1 MKEIYLRPA
10 FLKNLVSRGLLLIVP
25 VLIFASCEGFLEEDP
40 KDRVAQ
46 SNFYLN
52 AQDAESAVN
61 SIYAYLGSYSTGST
75 AGIYHSTFWI
85 TVGLASDEMDNNQ
98 LGTFWN
104 DELGTFSHNAENPNM
119 QEIWQMHY
127 KTIYLANIAIERIPS
142 ITMDE
147 TSKSRLVNEAKFL
160 RGLLYFNLVRM
171 YGQIP
176 LLLNEENPL
185 YPEVSEPNEIY
196 AQIIQDLIDAENL
209 PEKGSIE
216 NGRATKGA
224 VKSLLAK
231 VYLTMEEHEN
241 AAAKALEVINSGTYE
256 LWEDFSEVFKLS
268 SRNGKE
274 AVFSIGFGDAD
285 GAISFWEAGQFNVR
299 LLPAQLSRSRAAVSN
314 THGWQIPTIDL
325 YNAFTANDQRRA
337 VTFMTEIE
345 ADNGDVV
352 TLDRPHIQ
360 KYWDSEADPT
370 AGGSSNDFPVIRY
383 AEVLLIYAEA
393 QAALGDLISANQ
405 YLNRVR
411 TRAGLGE
418 ANYTNK
424 EELEAAILLERRKE
438 FVAEGHR
445 WFDLVRVGKLEEE
458 VEKSKGISVSPIYN
472 IFPIPQRER
481 NVNPSLPQNTGY

>member
-1 MKEIYLRPA
+1 MKEIYLKTT
-10 FLKNLVSRGLLLIVP
+10 LSKNLIFRGFLFLVP

-119 QEIWQMHY
+119 QEIWEMHY
-127 KTIYLANIAIERIPS
+127 KTIYLANIAIERIPL

-147 TSKSRLVNEAKFL
+147 SLRSKLVNEAKFL
-160 RGLLYFNLVRM
+160 RSLLYFNLVRM
-171 YGQIP
+171 YGQVP

-185 YPEVSEPNEIY
+185 YPEVSEPDEIY

-224 VKSLLAK
+224 AKSLLAK
-231 VYLTMEEHEN
+231 VYLTTGEYEN
-241 AAAKALEVINSGTYE
+241 ASAKALEVINSGTYE
-256 LWEDFSEVFKLS
+256 LWENFSEVFKLS

-314 THGWQIPTIDL
+314 THGWQIPTVDL
-325 YNAFTANDQRRA
+325 YNAFSANDQRRA

-360 KYWDSEADPT
+360 KYWDSAADPT
-370 AGGSSNDFPVIRY
+370 AGGSFNDFPVIRY

-393 QAALGDLISANQ
+393 QAALGDLNSANQ

-418 ANYTNK
+418 ANYTNR

-445 WFDLVRVGKLEEE
+445 WFDLVRAGTLEEE
-458 VEKSKGISVSPIYN
+458 VESSKGISVSPIYN
-472 IFPIPQRER
+472 LFPIPQRER
-481 NVNPSLPQNTGY
+481 NVNHNLPQNTGY